1 LKHDLAVEAEVPL
14 MTRRGERGVSR
25 SKEGLRVRK
34 AQSFSKRVFSFFRA
48 GDLIT
53 KKRNRLSAQ
62 KASCIMCLR
71 AWMGIKERSLIDREE
86 EPGPLPEDG
95 VT

>member
-1 LKHDLAVEAEVPL
+1 MAVETEVPL
-14 MTRRGERGVSR
+14 TTRRGGEGVSR
-25 SKEGLRVRK
+25 SKEGLRMRK
-34 AQSFSKRVFSFFRA
+34 AQSFSFFRA

-71 AWMGIKERSLIDREE
+71 A
-86 EPGPLPEDG
+86 
-95 VT
+95 